1 MKNEIRDS
9 YWLLDVLSPISE
21 STVKDLDKKEL
32 CDSSNRLEGKSKY
45 QFHKPSNTKISST
58 LLGKGGG
65 YHLSYVL
72 LFFEFS
78 GKKSKKKGG
87 KVLPVNTKL
96 NLN

>member
-45 QFHKPSNTKISST
+45 QFHKPSNTKDQDFLYT
-58 LLGKGGG
+58 TWEGRR
-65 YHLSYVL
+65 LSFIICPP
-72 LFFEFS
+72 FFFNS
-78 GKKSKKKGG
+78 VVKKVKKRAAKFCR
-87 KVLPVNTKL
+87 
-96 NLN
+96 